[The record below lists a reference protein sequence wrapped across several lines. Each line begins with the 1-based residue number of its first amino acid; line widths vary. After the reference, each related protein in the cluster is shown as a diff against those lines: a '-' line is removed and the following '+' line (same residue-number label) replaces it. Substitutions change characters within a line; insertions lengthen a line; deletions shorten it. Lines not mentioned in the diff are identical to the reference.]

1 MEKKESPQQQF
12 ESASEYYRNVLKNG
26 FLESVESSTDKQY
39 AHTYYKRVIFEYNQF
54 IPHNTIFFRELKIT
68 FDHFLKLDQN
78 NVIEKVFSY
87 LPHIRQNSI
96 EAFEQLV
103 IFLATTKKHSFSKLS
118 QLPDIYTN
126 AMYDNING
134 NTLEELVLKEQATHK
149 YDDEN
154 ILALLA
160 LYHATQICLKDKE
173 IDPISIFSSEHQN
186 ATKNYKYQVTRNQQV
201 LLYYYFLKMGGIDP
215 RVDAHVSTCAELLH
229 GLSGL
234 PYNEIGNSDFYKKL
248 KNPLDNANPKTAIKD
263 LEYVL
268 SVFKKINHD
277 RILLEIE
284 KDIRGLSSK

>member
-1 MEKKESPQQQF
+1 MEKKESLQQQF

-26 FLESVESSTDKQY
+26 FLESIEKSTDKQY
-39 AHTYYKRVIFEYNQF
+39 AHSHYKRVFFDFNQY
-54 IPHNTIFFRELKIT
+54 IPHNTVFYRELKIT
-68 FDHFLKLDQN
+68 FDHFLKLDKN

-87 LPHIRQNSI
+87 LPHIRQISV
-96 EAFEQLV
+96 EAYEQLV
-103 IFLATTKKHSFSKLS
+103 KFIETIKNPSFAELS
-118 QLPDIYTN
+118 QLPDIYIN

-134 NTLEELVLKEQATHK
+134 NTLDELVLMEQATQK

-154 ILALLA
+154 ILAIIA
-160 LYHATQICLKDKE
+160 LYNAIQICLKDKD
-173 IDPISIFSSEHQN
+173 IDPVAIASTENQIQSK
-186 ATKNYKYQVTRNQQV
+186 TYKHHVTRNQQV

-215 RVDAHVSTCAELLH
+215 RVDAHVSTCAELLQ

-248 KNPLDNANPKTAIKD
+248 KNPLDNANPKTVIKD

-277 RILLEIE
+277 KIILEIE